1 MSFTNGTT
9 TTNGGVILTLTPNTV
24 WNGRI
29 TLSAALASGAG
40 VQAAGSAAPSVVFNG
55 TDGNYLDG
63 DVLTKLQLN
72 TPAQVLG
79 ALSGTVCNGE
89 VVLEGLSLVS
99 HANTITVT
107 LNTGGATAACATAI
121 GE

>member
-9 TTNGGVILTLTPNTV
+9 STNNGVFLTVDPNTT

-29 TLSAALASGAG
+29 TLSSSLISGAG
-40 VQAAGSAAPSVVFNG
+40 VQAAGSATPYIKFNG
-55 TDGNYLDG
+55 TDGNFSDG
-63 DVLTKLQLN
+63 DIITKAQLS

-79 ALSGTVCNGE
+79 ALSGNKDHSDI
-89 VVLEGLSLVS
+89 VLSNITIQARSNQITLTLV
-99 HANTITVT
+99 
-107 LNTGGATAACATAI
+107 LGGATAACATAV